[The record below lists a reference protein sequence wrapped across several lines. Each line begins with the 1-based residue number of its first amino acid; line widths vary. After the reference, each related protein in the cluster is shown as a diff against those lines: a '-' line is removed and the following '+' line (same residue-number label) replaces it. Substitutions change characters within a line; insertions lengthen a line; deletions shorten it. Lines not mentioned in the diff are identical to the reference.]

1 MDVKI
6 VSDLCVRRTQK
17 KNVTKS
23 DCVRQYT
30 KTVSPDLVHMRFL
43 GMCTCVLC
51 VSPYRGSV
59 RRDTRAPAT
68 LTPRGLA

>member
-23 DCVRQYT
+23 DCVQRYT

-59 RRDTRAPAT
+59 RRDTCAAT
-68 LTPRGLA
+68 TLSPWGLA

>member
-23 DCVRQYT
+23 NSVQRYT
-30 KTVSPDLVHMRFL
+30 KFVSPITVHMRFL

-59 RRDTRAPAT
+59 RRDTRAAAT
-68 LTPRGLA
+68 LLPRGLA